1 MSLTTADRF
10 ARLKALQRPPSMQ
23 LPLAG
28 REVVP
33 LPNPAAAEIFD
44 RASRVAIGA
53 ERLALILGATVK
65 RNCHGEH
72 LSLHCWH
79 GA

>member
-10 ARLKALQRPPSMQ
+10 ARLKALQRPPTM
-23 LPLAG
+23 PLGG

-33 LPNPAAAEIFD
+33 VPNPAAAETFD
-44 RASRVAIGA
+44 RASGVAIGA